1 MKKIVLTLLLG
12 ACTLF
17 NYAQE
22 FPKMDKSVM
31 DASYFPENATKR
43 AFIKDKEKQLEAEP
57 KIRVLYSRPL
67 KKGRTIFGDVVKFGE
82 AWRIGANESTEILFL
97 TDVVFGG
104 TNVKAGRY
112 TLIAIPTEKEWT
124 IKLNTVNDG
133 WGNYSYDPAFDIAT
147 VTIPT
152 SNSDAEIEA
161 LSIVLYEKSK
171 NVAHIKIGWDKTVA
185 EIPVTLNK

>member
-12 ACTLF
+12 ASTLLT
-17 NYAQE
+17 NAQE

-31 DASYFPENATKR
+31 DASYFPDNATKR

-82 AWRIGANESTEILFL
+82 AWRIGANESTEVLFL
-97 TDVVFGG
+97 TDAVFGG

-133 WGNYSYDPAFDIAT
+133 WGNYSYDPAFDIASVT
-147 VTIPT
+147 VPT
-152 SNSDAEIEA
+152 STSDTEIEA

-171 NVAHIKIGWDKTVA
+171 NVVHIKIGWDKTVA
-185 EIPVTLNK
+185 EIPVTLK